1 MCVVSIARAISGG
14 MRKPC
19 KERGQGTLLEVKVHS
34 HCEHRQVTT
43 ITKRNNKVVIIKTI
57 FFLVGTLIQQYTH
70 NTVHACLL
78 STGLC
83 VCVCYRNSGGLM
95 DNEMSLSWCNVFSL
109 CPTFERE
116 TVRQRWFGSTCL
128 FCDLI

>member
-1 MCVVSIARAISGG
+1 MLALVTRSSSNDQALAGSGSNNILANVCCFNIGSARAISGG

-70 NTVHACLL
+70 NTV
-78 STGLC
+78 LC
-83 VCVCYRNSGGLM
+83 VVY
-95 DNEMSLSWCNVFSL
+95 
-109 CPTFERE
+109 
-116 TVRQRWFGSTCL
+116 
-128 FCDLI
+128 